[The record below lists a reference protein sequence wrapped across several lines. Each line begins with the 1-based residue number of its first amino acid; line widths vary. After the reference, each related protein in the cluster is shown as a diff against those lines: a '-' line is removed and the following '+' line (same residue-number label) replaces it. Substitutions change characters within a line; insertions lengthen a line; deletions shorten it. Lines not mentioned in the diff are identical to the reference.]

1 MSDVEN
7 KLIYEDQ
14 PGDVESLGLIQNS
27 EKTSGL
33 SQKEVRYCLV
43 NFID

>member
-1 MSDVEN
+1 MSDFEN
-7 KLIYEDQ
+7 KLIFEDQ

-33 SQKEVRYCLV
+33 SQKEVSYCLLYLK
-43 NFID
+43 D